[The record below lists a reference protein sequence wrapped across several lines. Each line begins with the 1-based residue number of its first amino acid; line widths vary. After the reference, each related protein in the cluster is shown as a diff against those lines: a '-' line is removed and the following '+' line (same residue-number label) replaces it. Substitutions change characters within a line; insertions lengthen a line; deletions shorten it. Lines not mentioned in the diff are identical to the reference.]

1 MKINWKARFK
11 NKAFIVTFVTLI
23 VTFVY
28 QVLGIL
34 DIVPSV
40 SENDVMNIAM
50 LLVNVLGALGVLVDP
65 TTDGFGDSERALTY
79 FTENDVRNVDNTIAE

>member
-79 FTENDVRNVDNTIAE
+79 FTENDVRNAENTIVE